1 MAIITTLITVGADGT
16 ISGQAPREIV
26 PGEHQATIMAAPA
39 AARRRSV
46 RDMPRHDL
54 PWDGSISLRREDMY
68 DENGMLR

>member
-26 PGEHQATIMAAPA
+26 PGEHQATIMGAPV

-54 PWDGSISLRREDMY
+54 PWDGRISLRREDM
-68 DENGMLR
+68 ENGNGQLK